1 MLWFQIT
8 LSFHWTNEAKIKLEK
23 KSLSIFLKRK
33 IITKLNNCCIPWINW
48 VSHVENFF
56 SFILTLFENIL
67 QSIFILASCIGYHP
81 NTIFIAIS
89 KEIMYDVFAI
99 ILRNCLFFP
108 WWVKNQVLSNLLG
121 FELRWKCV
129 LVCWLFLGSLPAWVL
144 VHWLGKYKIQFCN
157 QINRAWLKIWQI
169 DLRVNLIIKRFS
181 LKEKLIQ
188 ILECE
193 KNPAQSRYKRQSLNI
208 MY

>member
-1 MLWFQIT
+1 ML
-8 LSFHWTNEAKIKLEK
+8 K
-23 KSLSIFLKRK
+23 
-33 IITKLNNCCIPWINW
+33 
-48 VSHVENFF
+48 F
-56 SFILTLFENIL
+56 SFPSSLLYLKTFFRAY
-67 QSIFILASCIGYHP
+67 SIPASCIGFHS

-99 ILRNCLFFP
+99 ILRNCLFVP
-108 WWVKNQVLSNLLG
+108 RWVKNQVRSDLSG

-188 ILECE
+188 ILKCE
-193 KNPAQSRYKRQSLNI
+193 KNPA
-208 MY
+208 